1 MGFGGLITG
10 LGIAGLAALAGGVSF
25 GCAGVVSAGVLS
37 CRGAVVCSGC
47 FSTSGSG
54 IFGFITGR
62 GITGFAIGLLTG
74 ACSVFDSVV
83 GAIGVLAARVF
94 SSFIP
99 CSATGLG
106 FTTGRGITGLA
117 IGLLTGACSVFDSVV
132 GAIASALE
140 VLSLFIPSV
149 TTGFGFITGFGITG
163 FAAAG
168 LAGDVAA
175 VDEGAGGV
183 SAGAV
188 SPEVD
193 GGDAGSL
200 GFIIGRA
207 TTGFGLA
214 CSVSVPCA
222 GASVVL
228 TGGATGNFVS
238 TDLRTSGNASIA

>member
-10 LGIAGLAALAGGVSF
+10 LGIAGLAALAGGVSL

-47 FSTSGSG
+47 FSISGAG

-83 GAIGVLAARVF
+83 GAIGVLAAAVF
-94 SSFIP
+94 SSCIP

-140 VLSLFIPSV
+140 VLSLFILSV
-149 TTGFGFITGFGITG
+149 TTGFGFITG

-175 VDEGAGGV
+175 VDEGACGV